1 MFAVFTRA
9 IMLTRVLAMAL
20 CLSVCL
26 PQVGVLLKLLN
37 EWGWFLAWE
46 LPSTYSTI
54 FPPKLSVLSSG
65 TSS

>member
-37 EWGWFLAWE
+37 EWGWFWHGSF
-46 LPSTYSTI
+46 LPPILQS
-54 FPPKLSVLSSG
+54 FLQN
-65 TSS
+65 